1 MSCLLTEENINGMR
15 AVYLE
20 NKLLRVGILVD
31 RGSDIFEFTYKP
43 AQIDFLLRLKK
54 GIRNP
59 LTDFSQIRN
68 TKNQFEDYYYG
79 GWQVCLPNSPAF
91 NYRGAEL
98 GQHGEVSLIP
108 WTLEILDHDP
118 AKLKIKCKADVLR
131 LPLSIE
137 RVFTMKADSAA
148 LVIEE
153 NLRNTSSTDLDIMW
167 GQHIAFGGDF
177 LEAGASI
184 ETNAKTM
191 RTEVQMPDNHMFK
204 RGLTYDWP
212 QALDKQGNPVDA
224 SKILPKGNGQ
234 FSDLCYLDGYDA
246 QAFFT
251 IKNIEKNLGFA
262 LTWDGNL
269 FSNLWF
275 WQERNATQDFPW
287 WGDCFT
293 AALEP
298 WTSAWTSDPLN
309 AIKKNEW
316 RKITAR
322 TELST
327 RITAVAFENDFKMS
341 AL

>member
-15 AVYLE
+15 AVFLE

-234 FSDLCYLDGYDA
+234 FSDLCYLDGYDT

-251 IKNIEKNLGFA
+251 IKNIEKNLG
-262 LTWDGNL
+262 
-269 FSNLWF
+269 
-275 WQERNATQDFPW
+275 
-287 WGDCFT
+287 
-293 AALEP
+293 
-298 WTSAWTSDPLN
+298 
-309 AIKKNEW
+309 
-316 RKITAR
+316 
-322 TELST
+322 
-327 RITAVAFENDFKMS
+327 
-341 AL
+341 